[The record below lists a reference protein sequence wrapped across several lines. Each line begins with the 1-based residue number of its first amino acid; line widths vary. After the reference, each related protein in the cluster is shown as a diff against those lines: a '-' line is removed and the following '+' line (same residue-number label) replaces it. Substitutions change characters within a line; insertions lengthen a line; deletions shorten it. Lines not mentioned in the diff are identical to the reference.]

1 MKKIS
6 LLLLLVPTL
15 LFGQG
20 WYYSHVETGAGP
32 LIRTDNFNRA
42 SLGSNWTALWNSHSI
57 SASTVLVGNT
67 GGDENASYWNAD
79 TPGNDQYSELQK
91 VDDFDGGG
99 PTVRVQTGS
108 QSFYLLY
115 DPISP
120 SAVLM
125 LFETSSGSFTQL
137 GANFS
142 ATTDGNDVLKL
153 SITGTTLTVYVNDIS
168 QGTRT
173 SATWSSGRW
182 GIHTFDTA
190 HKQDNWEGGEN

>member
-120 SAVLM
+120 SAVLIPPSCIV
-125 LFETSSGSFTQL
+125 LPL
-137 GANFS
+137 PCAGASRVNRKPRFPLKVSPNFP
-142 ATTDGNDVLKL
+142 V
-153 SITGTTLTVYVNDIS
+153 
-168 QGTRT
+168 
-173 SATWSSGRW
+173 
-182 GIHTFDTA
+182 
-190 HKQDNWEGGEN
+190 